1 MKTGGRNAFENR
13 QAWLL
18 AVGSYIPSPDR
29 EVRIRVDMVPH
40 RRPGQGFGEG
50 AHMEIESVAHVRRA
64 VVGIIL
70 LRFKKRTCI
79 FPDADHTLMI
89 KADEI
94 AGAGN
99 QARAHPVVVTL
110 HFVVAIFDVE
120 STRTDGKFRGS
131 HEI

>member
-50 AHMEIESVAHVRRA
+50 AHREIESVAHVRRA

-79 FPDADHTLMI
+79 FTYADHVILI
-89 KADEI
+89 KQDEI
-94 AGAGN
+94 SGPGHKH
-99 QARAHPVVVTL
+99 RATRCRVSPALVVSRFT
-110 HFVVAIFDVE
+110 
-120 STRTDGKFRGS
+120 
-131 HEI
+131 